1 MRGKIRLA
9 AGIAAALLFSAQAS
23 ATIVRV
29 QTALGS
35 FDVNLYDRN
44 TPATV
49 ANFLGYV
56 NSGAYANMFMHRSV
70 GGFVLQ
76 GGGYRYTGP
85 GAFESIPANAAV
97 TNEPKYSNV
106 RGTIAMAKVSGNANS
121 ATNQWFINTGNN
133 SANLDVQNGGFT
145 AFGQVVGNGM
155 TVVDAINAL
164 QVFAVNSALDSLP
177 LRDYTTQ
184 NLNSGV
190 TITDQHLIIT
200 SVTVIDSSPDTAAS
214 LSPPPNTLINQPPTN
229 PGGGSDTDSG
239 GGATGLGSLLLLGLL
254 ALLRQR
260 RSFSAAFR

>member
-1 MRGKIRLA
+1 MRANFPAVAGILA
-9 AGIAAALLFSAQAS
+9 AMLFSGQAS

-35 FDVNLYDRN
+35 FDVNLYDRT

-49 ANFLGYV
+49 ANFLSYV
-56 NSGAYANMFMHRSV
+56 NSGAYANMFFHRSV

-85 GAFESIPANAAV
+85 GAFESITANAPV
-97 TNEPKYSNV
+97 TNEPIYSNV
-106 RGTIAMAKVSGNANS
+106 RGTISMAKVSGNANS

-145 AFGQVVGNGM
+145 AFGQVVGSGM

-164 QVFAVNSALDSLP
+164 QVFAPSTTFDSLP
-177 LRDYTTQ
+177 LRNYTTQ
-184 NLNSGV
+184 NSQAGV
-190 TITDQHLIIT
+190 QITDQHLIIT
-200 SVTVIDSSPDTAAS
+200 TVTVVDSSPDTAAG
-214 LSPPPNTLINQPPTN
+214 LSPTPNTLINQPPTN
-229 PGGGSDTDSG
+229 PGGLDPDEGG

-260 RSFSAAFR
+260 KTFAAAIR